1 MYYSNLLLYTTVYQ
15 HLSIIFDWYTK
26 VMGPMV
32 TGRSWA
38 PWPSRVYHG
47 FYHVLA
53 MIWPWFICGIA
64 VTCCYPKLDQRHE
77 MSGFLQNRQ
86 EKYGQLLYL
95 IVKSGKDIQKHLKNM
110 VSYGFPVPTGEK
122 STRAAHGCAVRGA
135 KQKSRE
141 MQKILQLMQQYEVL
155 GMEETHDGT
164 WHQTSRRQEAKVL
177 FLVGWMG
184 VANVKKIFSIR
195 WRPIFLHV
203 LQRAIFSQ
211 VLLNFLKQH
220 GALLSSVRRV
230 SQCISHGKNLEC
242 HESTMPCLI
251 VIAYQCLMNS
261 YDMFTYLPILCT

>member
-86 EKYGQLLYL
+86 EKYGQLYL
-95 IVKSGKDIQKHLKNM
+95 IVKSGKDIQKHLKTW
-110 VSYGFPVPTGEK
+110 FPMDFPCQLERNRLGLRMAAPCEVRSRRVGRCK
-122 STRAAHGCAVRGA
+122 RSCNSCSSTRSWGWRKHMMAHGI
-135 KQKSRE
+135 K
-141 MQKILQLMQQYEVL
+141 
-155 GMEETHDGT
+155 
-164 WHQTSRRQEAKVL
+164 HQEDRKRK
-177 FLVGWMG
+177 FCFWWGGWG
-184 VANVKKIFSIR
+184 
-195 WRPIFLHV
+195 WR
-203 LQRAIFSQ
+203 
-211 VLLNFLKQH
+211 
-220 GALLSSVRRV
+220 
-230 SQCISHGKNLEC
+230 
-242 HESTMPCLI
+242 M
-251 VIAYQCLMNS
+251 
-261 YDMFTYLPILCT
+261 